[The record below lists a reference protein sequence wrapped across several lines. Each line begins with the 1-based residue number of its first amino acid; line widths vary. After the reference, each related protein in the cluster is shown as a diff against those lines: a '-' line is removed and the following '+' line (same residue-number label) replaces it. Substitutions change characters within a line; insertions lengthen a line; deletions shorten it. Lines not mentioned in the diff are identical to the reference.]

1 MTKFLNKNSCFIG
14 KNVKFGKHVTIY
26 ENNHI
31 DGDCY
36 IDDDTVLL
44 PNNFITNSS
53 IGKNCKVHAS
63 VIEGSKL
70 NDNVSIGP
78 FARLRP
84 GSEIKDGCKI
94 GNFVE
99 IKNSCVGEGCK
110 ISHLAYVGDSD
121 IGQNCNIGCGVIFAN
136 YNGKEK
142 NKCKVGSH
150 VFIGSNC
157 NIIAPVT
164 IDDDSFICAGT
175 TVTENVNKEDFVI
188 GRARQENKPHRAKK
202 YWN

>member
-14 KNVKFGKHVTIY
+14 ENVKFGKNVTIY

-36 IDDDTVLL
+36 IGDDTVLL
-44 PNNFITNSS
+44 PNNFIINCS

-63 VIEGSKL
+63 VIEDSKL

-84 GSEIKDGCKI
+84 NSVIKDGCKI

-99 IKNSCVGEGCK
+99 IKNSCVGEDCK

-136 YNGKEK
+136 YNGKTK
-142 NKCKVGSH
+142 NKCKIGKH

-175 TVTENVNKEDFVI
+175 TVTKNVAKEDFVI
-188 GRARQENKPHRAKK
+188 GRARQENKPHRAKR

>member
-14 KNVKFGKHVTIY
+14 KNVKFGKNVTIY

-36 IDDDTVLL
+36 IGEDTVLL

-63 VIEGSKL
+63 VIEDSKL

-175 TVTENVNKEDFVI
+175 TVTENVAKEDFVI
-188 GRARQENKPHRAKK
+188 GRAKQENKPHRAKR

>member
-14 KNVKFGKHVTIY
+14 KNVKFGKNVTIY

-36 IDDDTVLL
+36 IGEDTVLL

-63 VIEGSKL
+63 VIEDSKL

-188 GRARQENKPHRAKK
+188 GRARQENKPHRAKR